1 MIEIDHSIFR
11 WFYNVDLGSSKFDK
25 VSSCSG
31 FEAVNTTPPRC
42 QNDRDLGCASEMCAV
57 KCIGCQLHW
66 DRGWQRER
74 EGGMQIN
81 TRIYYMRIIS
91 LMRLRSSMRMIGAA
105 CKLLSCQCS
114 GQGPKMGWG
123 IITPNFMAM
132 LKGKMTFHAR
142 GLGSFTILTHLNC
155 HSNDN
160 GEITFRYSVIN
171 TPRWFNIAMDM
182 DIAHLVRWCNDVWW
196 CLPFLTW
203 WFSSLLPSVTGGYYC
218 NHSEAHPRG
227 HVWTHLALGETAKG
241 LRRRR

>member
-1 MIEIDHSIFR
+1 MSTWVPQSLIKCPAVLVLKLSIRHRQGAKTIETLVAPAKCVQS
-11 WFYNVDLGSSKFDK
+11 NVL
-25 VSSCSG
+25 
-31 FEAVNTTPPRC
+31 AVNY
-42 QNDRDLGCASEMCAV
+42 
-57 KCIGCQLHW
+57 IGIEA
-66 DRGWQRER
+66 DRER

-171 TPRWFNIAMDM
+171 TPR
-182 DIAHLVRWCNDVWW
+182 
-196 CLPFLTW
+196 
-203 WFSSLLPSVTGGYYC
+203 
-218 NHSEAHPRG
+218 
-227 HVWTHLALGETAKG
+227 
-241 LRRRR
+241 